1 MNSLTTHP
9 QVSHEYVNAFM
20 DSRRW
25 QKFQARDDDIII
37 CTPYKS
43 GTTWTQMIC
52 ALLIFQTPQPPK
64 PLAEISPWFD
74 MRMAPVEEIIEKYN
88 AQNHRRFIK
97 THTALDGLPYF
108 ENVTYLFC
116 GRDPRD
122 VFISMQNHGKNQN
135 IPYLMEKLLALGI
148 TPPPPP
154 ALPDDLNERF
164 QLWLTKPAFP
174 WEQDGFPYWSVF
186 AHTNT
191 FWQYRE
197 LPNIHFLH
205 YADLKQDLDGQMRRL
220 AALLDIEVPEKK
232 WADLVAAAS
241 FDSMKKNADNIA
253 PDTDHQAWKSN
264 AGFFNRGANEQ
275 WREELTPE
283 SLDLYAQIRDR
294 RAPGELGVWL
304 EQGFIGSGV
313 PYC

>member
-154 ALPDDLNERF
+154 TLPDDLNERF
-164 QLWLTKPAFP
+164 QLWLTQPAFP

-191 FWQYRE
+191 FWRYRE

-283 SLDLYAQIRDR
+283 SLELYAQIRDR

-304 EQGFIGSGV
+304 ELGFIGSGV